1 MVVKAYVLP
10 AQRATFCSFSEKIPC
25 RGSKSQIVKQKIK
38 KAWVE
43 KELQPYPLP
52 LIFIKPEILSSISQ
66 KIRKKPI
73 ELEIDIEDIL
83 NFNSFKNYLINLYTK

>member
-10 AQRATFCSFSEKIPC
+10 AQKATFCSFSKKIPC

-73 ELEIDIEDIL
+73 ELEINISEIL
-83 NFNSFKNYLINLYTK
+83 SFNSLKEALLKEFTS

>member
-10 AQRATFCSFSEKIPC
+10 AQKATFCSFSKKIPC

-66 KIRKKPI
+66 KIRKNPI
-73 ELEIDIEDIL
+73 ELEINISEIL
-83 NFNSFKNYLINLYTK
+83 SFNSLKEALLKELTS